1 MSLDLGIL
9 FLPVGPLISASGTI
23 LFSSPQVS
31 KGCSLQLGL
40 TPDPSNCASSRLPPS
55 VLCTVEPLPI
65 NSLVTRARA
74 NHVSDTLWVYPHALS
89 VSYFTW
95 VLSGVLSPWCALLY
109 MQGLCWSL
117 CCCVAPRPSWI
128 QTKSRPQCSLV
139 PGCLGQGFEWCP
151 WLSLLVP
158 SPQNCMLR
166 DSAAII
172 QVDLC
177 SPIILFQIQ
186 NFGSTQK

>member
-1 MSLDLGIL
+1 MSPNSGIL
-9 FLPVGPLISASGTI
+9 FLSVGTLISASCTI

-55 VLCTVEPLPI
+55 VLCTVKPLPI

-74 NHVSDTLWVYPHALS
+74 NHVSDTLWVTLS
-89 VSYFTW
+89 LSYFTW
-95 VLSGVLSPWCALLY
+95 VLSGVLPPCCALLY

-172 QVDLC
+172 LGGPVF
-177 SPIILFQIQ
+177 SYYSFSNPKFR
-186 NFGSTQK
+186 